1 MKCTQCGN
9 NEFYKLDRENRYLI
23 NENQFQYGFKK
34 TASMDRVNHWID
46 VFACSKCGHLEWF
59 NKFPGQ
65 KYEDLLSKIKVLEG
79 YLKVIEPKISKN
91 NGEIQKI
98 ELSIKDLEI
107 KQNDRYNLSGKE
119 IQEIQEKITN
129 LKKSRDNIFNKG
141 ISGKVA
147 VSQYRGTERLLR
159 INENEDIKQEIN
171 KDWNHYTLLGFQK
184 ELLTHIAG
192 LKDDL
197 KQLNVEKING

>member
-1 MKCTQCGN
+1 MKCTQCAN

-23 NENQFQYGFKK
+23 NENQYQYGFKK
-34 TASMDRVNHWID
+34 TVSMDRVNQWID

-65 KYEDLLSKIKVLEG
+65 KYEELVSKIAALEG

-91 NGEIQKI
+91 NAEIQKI

-107 KQNDRYNLSGKE
+107 KQNDRYNVSGKE
-119 IQEIQEKITN
+119 IQEVQEKITN

-141 ISGKVA
+141 ISGSVS
-147 VSQYRGTERLLR
+147 VSQYRGNQRMLL
-159 INENEDIKQEIN
+159 INGNDDIKEEIN
-171 KDWNHYTLLGFQK
+171 KDWNHYTLLGLQK
-184 ELLTHIAG
+184 GLLSHIAELQG
-192 LKDDL
+192 DL
-197 KQLNVEKING
+197 KQLNVEKIKR